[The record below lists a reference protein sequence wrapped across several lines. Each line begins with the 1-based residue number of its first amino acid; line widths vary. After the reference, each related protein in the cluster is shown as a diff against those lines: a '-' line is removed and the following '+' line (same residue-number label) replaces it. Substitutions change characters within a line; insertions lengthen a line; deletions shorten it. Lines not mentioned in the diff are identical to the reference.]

1 MKDISLKSIYEGKQV
16 LSEMIEPSEQ
26 ILKLIMTAFKQA
38 SGINLA
44 PNSLILSKNFK
55 DNCIY
60 ESDLTKETSKSPLWT
75 MVFDS
80 VKLQVKISEV
90 PNSLANYRV
99 QFDIIFRNVGSKT
112 YNTYTAGIL
121 MWENNKIRGI
131 FGIFK

>member
-99 QFDIIFRNVGSKT
+99 QFDIIFRSAGSKT